1 MLVSD
6 TPDAIALRQTWY
18 LVEFVLAQV
27 GDETVQQGDV
37 LATLPVDDL
46 RLHQIHQLFDLAAQA
61 TAGRE
66 HLGHVRDAVHVST
79 VWNASWQR

>member
-27 GDETVQQGDV
+27 GDETVQQGMFS
-37 LATLPVDDL
+37 PPC
-46 RLHQIHQLFDLAAQA
+46 R
-61 TAGRE
+61 
-66 HLGHVRDAVHVST
+66 
-79 VWNASWQR
+79 

>member
-46 RLHQIHQLFDLAAQA
+46 RLCLLY
-61 TAGRE
+61 TSPSP
-66 HLGHVRDAVHVST
+66 RD
-79 VWNASWQR
+79 